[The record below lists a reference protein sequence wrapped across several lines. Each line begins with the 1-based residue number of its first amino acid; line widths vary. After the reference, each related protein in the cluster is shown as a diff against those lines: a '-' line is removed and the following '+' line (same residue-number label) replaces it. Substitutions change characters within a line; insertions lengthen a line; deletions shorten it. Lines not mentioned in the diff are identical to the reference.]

1 MQDSALKVTQATFR
15 HLSSSCTWRHII
27 TQFAA
32 KSLPNTST
40 HRTAVDTEWS
50 RLDTKATNSSRSYI
64 STSSYQQTQI
74 DDAMTDRREPPNA
87 PSGSPYTPHQDRTRP
102 WNRPLPIFTSEND
115 GSDAP
120 EYMFTRPNQPTNGT
134 ITNDHTTNGHTVNTH
149 TPNGHIAIG
158 HTPNGY
164 DTNGETTNGV
174 TSNDHI
180 SNIHTTNGL
189 FTDGHNSSFP
199 TRATR
204 TYATRVIQS
213 SVPIHQ
219 GINGTYRARHDY
231 RPATRASAG
240 RHRIATDGFQDLTP
254 MLQEPEQHTTTS
266 QENSTQASTAT
277 RANGTQ
283 TVGDNETP
291 DLVVSDEEAGSDF
304 EIVEGGRSEP
314 NGQARGWY
322 GRWFGR

>member
-15 HLSSSCTWRHII
+15 HFSSSCTWRHII

-32 KSLPNTST
+32 KSLPTTSN
-40 HRTAVDTEWS
+40 HRTAVDTKWS

-87 PSGSPYTPHQDRTRP
+87 PSGSPYIPHQDRTRP

-120 EYMFTRPNQPTNGT
+120 EYMFTRPNQPTNGLL
-134 ITNDHTTNGHTVNTH
+134 TNGHTTNGHTANSH
-149 TPNGHIAIG
+149 TA
-158 HTPNGY
+158 TRQT
-164 DTNGETTNGV
+164 TNGETTNGEA
-174 TSNDHI
+174 SNSHI

-189 FTDGHNSSFP
+189 FTNGHNSSFQ

-204 TYATRVIQS
+204 TYATRVVQPS
-213 SVPIHQ
+213 APVHQ
-219 GINGTYRARHDY
+219 GINGTYRARYDY
-231 RPATRASAG
+231 RAATRASAA
-240 RHRIATDGFQDLTP
+240 RHRVATDGFQDLTP
-254 MLQEPEQHTTTS
+254 MLQEPEQNTTASRENNAQPSTTTQS
-266 QENSTQASTAT
+266 
-277 RANGTQ
+277 NGTQ
-283 TVGDNETP
+283 TVSDNEIS
-291 DLVVSDEEAGSDF
+291 DMVVSDDEAGSDF

-314 NGQARGWY
+314 NGQAKGWF